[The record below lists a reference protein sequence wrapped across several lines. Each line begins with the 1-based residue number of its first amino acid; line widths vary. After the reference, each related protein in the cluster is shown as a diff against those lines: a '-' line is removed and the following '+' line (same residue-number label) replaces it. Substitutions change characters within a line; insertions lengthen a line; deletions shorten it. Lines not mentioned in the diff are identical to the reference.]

1 MGSSFQINT
10 NIGALEAYNAL
21 NKANNEGMKAQ
32 LRLATRKR
40 INSVADDVSGYNVGK
55 SLDSKVQLMKS
66 AQGNIGAAKNML
78 STAESALQQVKDKL
92 TQIRSYVADATDPT
106 KDRKALAQNI
116 QSLGE
121 EIKNIFN
128 TAKFNDRKILMGT
141 TAMASFGTAGI
152 TDTTAMAS
160 VSASFTFQTGADAND
175 RITLDFAA
183 ELASTGTNASTVTDH
198 AVVDDIYNAISSFTD
213 FSSWGTTSTQEDY
226 ATAIGNLASFT
237 STSLS
242 DTSAIGKFESRVS
255 DALGKIGNFQ
265 QRLDVKDEY
274 LTSAIS
280 NAQAS
285 VSRLFDADMAME
297 QLNATKAQIGSQVAT
312 SMLSQL
318 NSAPQNVLQLFR

>member
-1 MGSSFQINT
+1 
-10 NIGALEAYNAL
+10 
-21 NKANNEGMKAQ
+21 
-32 LRLATRKR
+32 
-40 INSVADDVSGYNVGK
+40 
-55 SLDSKVQLMKS
+55 
-66 AQGNIGAAKNML
+66 
-78 STAESALQQVKDKL
+78 L

-128 TAKFNDRKILMGT
+128 TTKFNDRKILVGS
-141 TAMASFGTAGI
+141 TAMASFGTTGI
-152 TDTTAMAS
+152 QNSTAMGS
-160 VSASFTFQTGADAND
+160 VSASFTFQTGADVSD
-175 RITLDFAA
+175 RITLDFAS
-183 ELASTGTNASTVTDH
+183 ELASTGDNVSTVSGH
-198 AVVDDIYNAISSFTD
+198 AVVDDVYNAITSFTA
-213 FSSWGTTSTQEDY
+213 FSTWGTTSTQEDY
-226 ATAIGNLASFT
+226 ATAIANLASFQT
-237 STSLS
+237 TSLS
-242 DTSAIGKFESRVS
+242 DVSAIGKFETKVN